1 MSYEQLHDLITRK
14 RDALALPIEER
25 SKVLEEIQSQIDAL
39 SEQDKQR
46 LDDIEEDY
54 YWEDQ
59 SCQ

>member
-14 RDALALPIEER
+14 RDVLALPIEER

>member
-25 SKVLEEIQSQIDAL
+25 GKVLEEVQSQIDAL